1 MSVRLI
7 CAGLACALL
16 PLSAAAQDKQPAAVQ
31 IVGHVLKPK
40 KLEPTKDQIAKL
52 KVPDGFKLEVFAD
65 GLLDP
70 RALAVGDDGTLYATR
85 RNVGDV
91 VMLKDE
97 DGDGKAEVVK
107 TVASRPDMHG
117 IAIDGKKVYLV
128 TIKELYVADIK
139 DDGTF
144 GDLKLLL
151 DDLPDAGQ
159 HPDRTIAM
167 GPDGML
173 YLSVGS
179 TCNAC
184 DERNPE
190 NATMLQVKPDGSAR
204 KIFASGLRNT
214 IGFAFEPGTGALYGM
229 DHGID
234 WLGDD
239 EQPEELNLIEHGKK
253 YGWPYIYGKGG
264 KNPQD
269 EPPGDITLDE
279 WAAASE
285 EPVLTTIA
293 HSAPMQMAFYTGT
306 QFPEEYRGDAFL
318 ALHGSWNRKPPSG
331 YEVFR
336 ITFEDGKPTGFEPF
350 ISGFLQQTGKGSYG
364 FIGRPFGVAMAKDG
378 SLFIGDDANGVI
390 YRVSHEAK
398 TAQAGSDTSTG
409 AAAEEPVMSEQKTP
423 EELAAEILKAE
434 GNETLEITSPAFKTG
449 DRLDLRYSA
458 YGQNISP
465 ALAWAKGPEN
475 TKSYV
480 ILMEDPDAASPKPVV
495 HWILYNVPPD
505 VTELR
510 EGIPGSAALSL
521 PKSAMQGTNSHGS
534 VGYFGPRPP
543 AGGDH
548 HYHFQLFALDTTL
561 DLKPGASRKD
571 MLEAMEGHVLA
582 EGEIVGLFKK
592 PEKKP
597 EDS

>member
-40 KLEPTKDQIAKL
+40 KLELTKDQIAKL

-144 GDLKLLL
+144 GELTRLI

-239 EQPEELNLIEHGKK
+239 EQPEELNFIEHGKK
-253 YGWPYIYGKGG
+253 YGWPFIYGKGG
-264 KNPQD
+264 R
-269 EPPGDITLDE
+269 I
-279 WAAASE
+279 
-285 EPVLTTIA
+285 
-293 HSAPMQMAFYTGT
+293 
-306 QFPEEYRGDAFL
+306 
-318 ALHGSWNRKPPSG
+318 RKTSRRATSPSMN
-331 YEVFR
+331 
-336 ITFEDGKPTGFEPF
+336 
-350 ISGFLQQTGKGSYG
+350 
-364 FIGRPFGVAMAKDG
+364 GRPRA
-378 SLFIGDDANGVI
+378 
-390 YRVSHEAK
+390 R
-398 TAQAGSDTSTG
+398 
-409 AAAEEPVMSEQKTP
+409 
-423 EELAAEILKAE
+423 
-434 GNETLEITSPAFKTG
+434 
-449 DRLDLRYSA
+449 
-458 YGQNISP
+458 
-465 ALAWAKGPEN
+465 
-475 TKSYV
+475 
-480 ILMEDPDAASPKPVV
+480 
-495 HWILYNVPPD
+495 
-505 VTELR
+505 
-510 EGIPGSAALSL
+510 
-521 PKSAMQGTNSHGS
+521 
-534 VGYFGPRPP
+534 
-543 AGGDH
+543 
-548 HYHFQLFALDTTL
+548 
-561 DLKPGASRKD
+561 SRC
-571 MLEAMEGHVLA
+571 
-582 EGEIVGLFKK
+582 
-592 PEKKP
+592 
-597 EDS
+597 